1 MKKMLPLLLIA
12 AVLLASCSGG
22 AGGMSDS
29 DMATQVAAILTGMP
43 SNTPGPTEP
52 PTATSQPTEPKV
64 IEITLEPTATA
75 TEEPTETVEPTATE
89 EAAPEVSPTTEE
101 NQSGG
106 GSPDST
112 AAPTSL
118 PGTPGSPTAPT
129 TLTPGGTPTAT
140 VIPPDDPRAR
150 LGKPTSQDPLDDA
163 DAWVWPTG
171 ASDYTEVAFK
181 NGSMFLKGLTEDSGW
196 RLPLIDSVPD
206 MYIEMTAAPQKC
218 DKADNYGIIF
228 RVPNLRDPQRGY
240 LFAVSCEGK
249 FAVWKWDG
257 EAKPKGKATMLIY
270 WKADKAINAGAD
282 QVNRLGVMATGNQFD
297 LYVNGVKVGSVSDT
311 SYTKGSFGVFVNPA
325 ADTEFT
331 VRIDEMTVW
340 HLP

>member
-1 MKKMLPLLLIA
+1 VPGDP
-12 AVLLASCSGG
+12 ASRLG
-22 AGGMSDS
+22 
-29 DMATQVAAILTGMP
+29 
-43 SNTPGPTEP
+43 
-52 PTATSQPTEPKV
+52 
-64 IEITLEPTATA
+64 EPTGVDALDSY
-75 TEEPTETVEPTATE
+75 EKWLWPT
-89 EAAPEVSPTTEE
+89 
-101 NQSGG
+101 
-106 GSPDST
+106 D
-112 AAPTSL
+112 
-118 PGTPGSPTAPT
+118 
-129 TLTPGGTPTAT
+129 
-140 VIPPDDPRAR
+140 PDDYLR
-150 LGKPTSQDPLDDA
+150 
-163 DAWVWPTG
+163 
-171 ASDYTEVAFK
+171 VAFK
-181 NGSMFLKGLTEDSGW
+181 DGHFNMTGLTKYVGW
-196 RLPLIDSVPD
+196 RLPTIDQQINT
-206 MYIEMTAAPQKC
+206 YIEVAVNSGTCKEK
-218 DKADNYGIIF
+218 DSYGIIF

-282 QVNRLGVMATGNQFD
+282 QVNRLGVMATGSQFD